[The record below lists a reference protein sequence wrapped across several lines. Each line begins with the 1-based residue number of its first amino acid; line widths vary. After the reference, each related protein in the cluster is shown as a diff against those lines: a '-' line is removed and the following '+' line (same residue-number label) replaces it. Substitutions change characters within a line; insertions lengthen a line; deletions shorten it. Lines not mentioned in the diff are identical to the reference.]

1 MPLSCTSSPL
11 SLLCPHPFSLLFLS
25 LSLGLSTLASHLDVA
40 CGGEQSSRG
49 GCLGGGGHEGWEVAG
64 EEGTQPSPS
73 YHSGRWKLQAYL
85 SAKVG
90 ALGGQ
95 AVWGS
100 KRFAKRLRL
109 CLQEML
115 PLHPVCALDSLL
127 TFAVPSMPLALWFS
141 LFPHPFSDLTCGS
154 LLTLPPS
161 SPLGVCGWFIW
172 PVLVTA
178 LFLIIS
184 AIWAVLSRQASPQL
198 NR

>member
-1 MPLSCTSSPL
+1 V
-11 SLLCPHPFSLLFLS
+11 
-25 LSLGLSTLASHLDVA
+25 GA
-40 CGGEQSSRG
+40 
-49 GCLGGGGHEGWEVAG
+49 
-64 EEGTQPSPS
+64 
-73 YHSGRWKLQAYL
+73 
-85 SAKVG
+85 G

-100 KRFAKRLRL
+100 KRFAKRPRL
-109 CLQEML
+109 CLQML
-115 PLHPVCALDSLL
+115 SLHPVYALDSLL
-127 TFAVPSMPLALWFS
+127 TFSVPSMPLALWFS
-141 LFPHPFSDLTCGS
+141 LFPHPFSDLACGS